1 MKKKLCLFLI
11 LSVAAVT
18 GGCGQK
24 KDTGVI
30 SISPIE
36 EAKGDVQGEEKTKD
50 ALDVLG
56 GVYPG
61 GDELISI
68 PMGESPDEEQ
78 ENLVNIDMPLNY
90 MFTAFYIE
98 DQEGKKFENAE
109 GDGSLA
115 TALQFK
121 FQEEPH
127 EVSDVILKS
136 PQEDGTIICY
146 SVFEDTLF
154 SQYKDS
160 VETEEN
166 YSAVAEIDSGRAIY
180 FSDERE
186 AAKNELFIAYKISDT
201 AFVRV
206 SYSGPL
212 NKEQGRKQ
220 LAEDICSLI
229 NVIE

>member
-1 MKKKLCLFLI
+1 MRKKLCLFLI

-30 SISPIE
+30 SITPIE
-36 EAKGDVQGEEKTKD
+36 EAKGDVQGEEKTKGLQESL
-50 ALDVLG
+50 A

-61 GDELISI
+61 GDDLISI
-68 PMGESPDEEQ
+68 PMGESPDGGQ
-78 ENLVNIDMPLNY
+78 GDLVNVDMPLNY

-98 DQEGKKFENAE
+98 DQEGKKFENAS

-115 TALQFK
+115 SALQFK

-127 EVSDVILKS
+127 KVSDVILKS
-136 PQEDGTIICY
+136 PQEDETTICY
-146 SVFEDTLF
+146 SVFENTLF
-154 SQYKDS
+154 NQYKDS
-160 VETEEN
+160 VETEGD
-166 YSAVAEIDSGRAIY
+166 YSSVTEIDGGQAIY
-180 FSDERE
+180 FVDERE
-186 AAKNELFIAYKISDT
+186 DAKEELLIAYKINDA

-206 SYSGPL
+206 TYSGPL
-212 NKEQGRKQ
+212 NKEQSRQQ
-220 LAEDICSLI
+220 LAENICSLI